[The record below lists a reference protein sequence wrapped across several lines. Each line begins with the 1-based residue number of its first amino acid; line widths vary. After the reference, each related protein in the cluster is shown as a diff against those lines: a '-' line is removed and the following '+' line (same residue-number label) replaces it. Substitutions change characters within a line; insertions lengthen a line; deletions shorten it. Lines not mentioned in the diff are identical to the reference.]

1 VDYGRVAQCKGAV
14 MDYQIVF
21 SPEFNINPDAFLSA
35 WNDDVDCRDT
45 APAKRLDQPP
55 AGYPID
61 PGTALIFLG
70 GVATTIATGV
80 VTDLIGKL
88 LERKFFNKEQ
98 KPAVE
103 IVVIHQAPGTQLL
116 VVKGQER

>member
-1 VDYGRVAQCKGAV
+1 